1 MHHSAVNYQTGMNEM
16 IEDPEYEQ
24 EAARY
29 AQPIASRRLILD
41 VMADIGEPIAFKRL
55 AKELGLGGRPQR
67 DALTNRLRAMV
78 REGQLVV
85 DRRNVYAIAS
95 KMELVRGRISGHVDG
110 YGFLVTESGHDD
122 VFLSHRQMRGVF
134 HGDIAQV
141 RVRGRDRRGRPEGEL
156 VDVLERNTTALVG
169 RLYCE
174 NGTWLLESLNSR
186 ITQEILLETKGE
198 EREGLIVIADII
210 DQPSIHGVATCFV
223 REVLGE
229 HLSTEME
236 IKMSLLSHDIPNEFT
251 EEVLAEAASIPQEID
266 DTDVRCDL
274 REIPFVT
281 IDGADAR
288 DFDDAIYCEC
298 RDKGG
303 WRLIVAIAD
312 VAHYV
317 RKGSALDDS
326 ALERGTSVYFPG
338 SVIPMLPTDLSNELC
353 SLKPGVDRLV
363 LACDM
368 QISAAGRISRYQF
381 YEAVIRSAARFTYDE
396 VAAGVTKGPWTE
408 SLDSVSGLVT
418 ELLRGRE
425 ARGALD
431 FDTVELDFDLD
442 DNGSIR
448 SIGTK
453 ARNEAMRLIEECMLC
468 ANVCAARFMHQLELP
483 GMYRVH
489 ERPDEEKL
497 SNLRRFLD
505 SLGITLTEDLPSP
518 GELQAVLDQL
528 RNKPNGQVLQ
538 LAVLRSL
545 SQAVYQVHNVG
556 HYGLNFTMY
565 THFTSP
571 IRRYPDLMTHR
582 LIKSVIHGDIR
593 TNRVRRFGS
602 QMQPEYDY
610 DDDLLEY
617 IAEQCST
624 TERRAET
631 AVYEVLE
638 WMKCEYLLGKVGE
651 IAPGVITHVTNFG
664 FFVQLTELYV
674 EGLVHVSNL
683 INDYYEFDQ
692 DQQCLIGEHAG
703 ISFGIGDSVSV
714 QIARVDVDEQKV
726 DFELVSHDPL
736 RRRSKRKSGRKKP
749 GDRGRRRRRRR

>member
-1 MHHSAVNYQTGMNEM
+1 MKKK
-16 IEDPEYEQ
+16 IEDPEYER

-29 AQPIASRRLILD
+29 SEPIASRRLILD
-41 VMADIGEPIAFKRL
+41 VMTHIGEPIAFKRL
-55 AKELGLGGRPQR
+55 AKELDLEKRAQR
-67 DALTNRLRAMV
+67 EALTNRLRAMV
-78 REGQLVV
+78 RAGQVVV

-95 KMELVRGRISGHVDG
+95 TLELVRGRISGHVDG
-110 YGFLVTESGHDD
+110 YGFLVTESGDDD

-141 RVRGRDRRGRPEGEL
+141 RVRGRDRRGRPDGEL
-156 VDVLERNTTALVG
+156 VDVFERNTTALVG
-169 RLYCE
+169 RLYCD
-174 NGTWLLESLNSR
+174 NGMWLLESLNAR
-186 ITQEILLETKGE
+186 ITQKILLEPKGE
-198 EREGLIVIADII
+198 EREGLIVIAEII
-210 DQPSIHGVATCFV
+210 DQPSIHGMATCFV

-229 HLSTEME
+229 YLSTEME
-236 IKMSLLSHDIPNEFT
+236 IKMSLLNHDIPSEFT
-251 EEVLAEAASIPQEID
+251 DEAISEARAIPQEVD

-274 REIPFVT
+274 RKLPFVT

-288 DFDDAIYCEC
+288 DFDDAIYCEHS
-298 RDKGG
+298 DKGG

-326 ALERGTSVYFPG
+326 ALDRGTSVYFPG
-338 SVIPMLPTDLSNELC
+338 SVIPMLPTVLSNELC

-368 QISAAGRISRYQF
+368 QISAVGRISGYQF
-381 YEAVIRSAARFTYDE
+381 YEGVICSAARFTYEE
-396 VAAGVTKGPWTE
+396 VAAGPAQGRWSD
-408 SLDSVSGLVT
+408 SLASVSGLVA
-418 ELLRGRE
+418 ELLRERE

-431 FDTVELDFDLD
+431 FDTVELDFDID
-442 DNGSIR
+442 DSGSVRSIR
-448 SIGTK
+448 PK
-453 ARNEAMRLIEECMLC
+453 PRNEAMRLIEECMLC
-468 ANVCAARFMHQLELP
+468 ANVCAARFMHEFELA
-483 GMYRVH
+483 GMYRIH

-505 SLGITLTEDLPSP
+505 SIGINLTEGLPSP
-518 GELQAVLDQL
+518 GELQATLDQL
-528 RNKPNGQVLQ
+528 RCKPNGHILQ

-545 SQAVYQVHNVG
+545 SQAVYQTHNIG

-582 LIKSVIHGDIR
+582 LIKSVIYGTSR
-593 TNRVRRFGS
+593 TNRVRRFGAKKR
-602 QMQPEYDY
+602 PDYDY
-610 DDDLLEY
+610 NSELLES
-617 IAEQCST
+617 IAERCSS

-631 AVYEVLE
+631 AVYDVLA
-638 WMKCEYLLGKVGE
+638 WMKCEYLAGKVGDT
-651 IAPGVITHVTNFG
+651 APGVITHVTNFG

-674 EGLVHVSNL
+674 EGLVQVSSL

-692 DQQCLIGEHAG
+692 DQQCLIGKHVG

-714 QIARVDVDEQKV
+714 QIARVDVDEHKV
-726 DFELVSHDPL
+726 DFDLVSHDPIRL
-736 RRRSKRKSGRKKP
+736 GAKTKPRKTRVSG
-749 GDRGRRRRRRR
+749 GGRRRRRPRQR